1 MTRIHPT
8 AIIDSKSEIGRDV
21 EIGPYSVVG
30 PGVCIG
36 EGCVLQ
42 SHVTITGPCI
52 IGSGNIFYPY
62 SVIGADPQ
70 DLKFRGEDSS
80 LVIGDRNQ
88 IREHV
93 TIHRGTR
100 NGGGVTEVGHDNLIM
115 VAAHIAHDCVVGSHC
130 VIANMV
136 MLGGHAV
143 VEDCANI
150 GGGTGVHHYTTIGK
164 LSFVAGLSRVKRD
177 VPPFMK
183 VEGDPLEVR
192 GVNTIALSRRHY
204 SEDEINGLKEAYK
217 RLFFHHHRGG
227 GAGGGNGYAVPIVTT
242 TIRNGGRPKRSAAEG
257 QAGQSIK
264 CHRPVYPPMSVTIEE
279 LLNEYPH
286 LTTVTELCRSLSQSA
301 EGVHGRSREKSREDS
316 KFATQPK

>member
-1 MTRIHPT
+1 MTNIHPT
-8 AIIDSKSEIGRDV
+8 AIIDPTSEVGRDV
-21 EIGPYSVVG
+21 EIGPYSVIG
-30 PGVCIG
+30 PRVRIG
-36 EGCVLQ
+36 DGCALH
-42 SHVTITGPCI
+42 SHVTITGPSVV
-52 IGSGNIFYPY
+52 GADNVFYPY

-70 DLKFRGEDSS
+70 DLKFHGENSS

-93 TIHRGTR
+93 TIHRGTD
-100 NGGGVTEVGHDNLIM
+100 NGGGVTEVGSDNLIM

-143 VEDCANI
+143 IEDCANI

-164 LSFVAGLSRVKRD
+164 LSFVAGLSRVKKD

-192 GVNTIALSRRHY
+192 GVNTIALARRQY
-204 SEDEINGLKEAYK
+204 SEDEISGLKEAYK
-217 RLFFHHHRGG
+217 RLFHHHHRS
-227 GAGGGNGYAVPIVTT
+227 NGTAAPVVTT
-242 TIRNGGRPKRSAAEG
+242 TVRNGSRGSNRPPSKGRPS
-257 QAGQSIK
+257 QAIE
-264 CHRPVYPPMSVTIEE
+264 CHPPMSVTIEE
-279 LLNEYPH
+279 LMSEYAH
-286 LTTVTELCRSLSQSA
+286 LTTVTDLCRSLSQSA
-301 EGVHGRSREKSREDS
+301 EGVHGRSREKTREDS